1 MQRQMVFDEQLK
13 KDVAKYFG
21 FERVGA
27 GQNHSIDNDGSLI
40 RTVWVDYWWMAA
52 ITIWWSE
59 PVILSCLS
67 YRESDSNTY
76 VRNGLIFAP
85 HLEKSDDSIAS
96 FRVETTDLVEEAMK
110 SVNIL
115 PRDGEFTSGQDYE
128 HHFLI
133 HTFVNNGSATISYSG
148 ASEDSSIVN
157 LQRALFKAC
166 ENFAN
171 QCNDEEVK
179 HYVYRS
185 LTRRFED

>member
-27 GQNHSIDNDGSLI
+27 VQNHSIDNDGSLK
-40 RTVWVDYWWMAA
+40 RTVWVDYWWMVT
-52 ITIWWSE
+52 INIWWSD

-67 YRESDSNTY
+67 YRKSDLNTY
-76 VRNGLIFAP
+76 VRDGLIFAP
-85 HLEKSDDSIAS
+85 HLSDGENSPKS
-96 FRVETTDLVEEAMK
+96 FRLESPDLVEDAMK
-110 SVNIL
+110 SVNLL
-115 PRDGEFTSGQDYE
+115 PREGEFTSGQDYE

-133 HTFVNNGSATISYSG
+133 HTFVNNGNTTIKYSG
-148 ASEDSSIVN
+148 ASEDTSIFN
-157 LQRALFKAC
+157 LQRALFKEC
-166 ENFAN
+166 ENFAK
-171 QCNDEEVK
+171 QCDNEEVR